1 MRTNY
6 VLIDFE
12 NLQPEL
18 LEALDLEH
26 FRVMVFVG
34 ANQPKV
40 TIEFASMLQR
50 LGTRAQYV
58 RITGNGRNALDF
70 HITYYLGEL
79 EATDPGAFFH
89 IISGDNGFAPLL
101 QHLKERKVFAR
112 QYKAISDIPHV
123 KAASSKTLP
132 AKVSFVRDM
141 LSDRPTGRPATVKT
155 LHSNID
161 GMFPGGLAEEVRAS
175 VISSLQTSGFLT
187 ITGNKVAYAQLG

>member
-40 TIEFASMLQR
+40 TIEFAAMLQR

-58 RITGNGRNALDF
+58 RISGSGRNALDF

-79 EATDPGAFFH
+79 EAKDPGAFFH

-112 QYKAISDIPHV
+112 QYKAIGDIPHV

-132 AKVSFVRDM
+132 AKVSFVREM
-141 LSDRPTGRPATVKT
+141 LSDRPTGKPATIKT
-155 LHSNID
+155 LNSTID
-161 GMFPGGLAEEVRAS
+161 GMFPGGLAEDIRAS
-175 VISSLQTSGFLT
+175 VIAALQASGYLAVA
-187 ITGNKVAYAQLG
+187 GNKVAYAPTK